1 MRTILCYGDSNT
13 WGSNPEDMTRFDIH
27 TRWPGVM
34 RDFLG
39 EDYVV
44 IEEGLSGRTT
54 VWEDPLDEGRN
65 GRAYLFPCLETHKP
79 IDLVILMLG
88 TNDLKAHFNLS
99 AEDVASGVDILVNII
114 QLSQTDPAARAPR
127 ILLVA
132 PPVVG
137 KLSEFA
143 LSFDKARKKSK
154 MFGLFFKQVADLHG
168 CDFLDAS
175 KLIKS
180 SPLDGIHFDADA
192 HRVLG
197 KAIAE
202 HVLQIFE

>member
-1 MRTILCYGDSNT
+1 MKTILCYGDSNT

>member
-1 MRTILCYGDSNT
+1 
-13 WGSNPEDMTRFDIH
+13 
-27 TRWPGVM
+27 
-34 RDFLG
+34 
-39 EDYVV
+39 
-44 IEEGLSGRTT
+44 
-54 VWEDPLDEGRN
+54 
-65 GRAYLFPCLETHKP
+65 
-79 IDLVILMLG
+79 MLG

-114 QLSQTDPAARAPR
+114 QLSQTGPAERAPR

-137 KLSEFA
+137 KLSELA

-154 MFGLFFKQVADLHG
+154 MFGLFFNQVADLHG

-197 KAIAE
+197 KAIGE